1 MPPKKTKVSAGESKS
16 FLRSVAETQ
25 IKAEED
31 FYSTPLLWGG
41 SLLGVLLLLALPV
54 YVLVWCRGSDDEA
67 KKDEQKSEECT
78 KRLPDVMLAALLG
91 LVLLILVRFVWVVR
105 NPKAAAQQSVAFMSV
120 NLAADAVG
128 GVLQSFGRLLAWIA
142 RGLFGGRE

>member
-1 MPPKKTKVSAGESKS
+1 MPAKKTKASAGESKS
-16 FLRSVAETQ
+16 FMRSVAETQ

-31 FYSTPLLWGG
+31 FYRTPALWGG
-41 SLLGVLLLLALPV
+41 SLLGVLLILALPV
-54 YVLVWCRGSDDEA
+54 YLLGWCRASDDPA
-67 KKDEQKSEECT
+67 KEEEKEEDCT
-78 KRLPDVMLAALLG
+78 KRLPDVVLAALAG
-91 LVLLILVRFVWVVR
+91 VVLLILVRLAWVVR

-142 RGLFGGRE
+142 RGLFGGGD